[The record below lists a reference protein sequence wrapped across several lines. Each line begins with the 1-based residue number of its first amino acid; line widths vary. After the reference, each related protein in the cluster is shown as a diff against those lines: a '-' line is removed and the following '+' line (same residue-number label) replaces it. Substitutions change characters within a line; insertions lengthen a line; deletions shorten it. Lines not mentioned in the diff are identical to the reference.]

1 MPTAPYDGDASPQ
14 SYLREPSRK
23 CIDRLANLATGEEG
37 FAMHGLPIRHLML
50 PGDLAGS
57 EKVLA
62 FIASEISCNT

>member
-1 MPTAPYDGDASPQ
+1 
-14 SYLREPSRK
+14 
-23 CIDRLANLATGEEG
+23 LANLATGEEG
-37 FAMHGLPIRHLML
+37 FAMHGRPIRHLML